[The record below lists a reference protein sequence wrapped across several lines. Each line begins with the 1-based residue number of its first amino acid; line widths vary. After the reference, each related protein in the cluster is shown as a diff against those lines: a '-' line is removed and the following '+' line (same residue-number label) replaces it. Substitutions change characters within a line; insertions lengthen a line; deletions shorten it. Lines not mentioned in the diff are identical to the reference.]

1 MIIKYRFY
9 LDSYFLMSLK
19 VKNIFIKYN
28 LYDDN
33 IVKYKKIDLCRV
45 IYEKTK
51 RYTMSTLC
59 WFSIDM
65 LEAMIDSVG
74 WKTLNNTNRYN

>member
-1 MIIKYRFY
+1 
-9 LDSYFLMSLK
+9 MSLK